1 MIDLRS
7 DTVTK
12 PSEAMR
18 RAMAHA
24 QVGDDVYGEDPTVR
38 ELEELAADL
47 LGMEAALFVTSGTQG
62 NQVAV
67 LAHTSRGDEVIV
79 EQDAHIYYYEVGA
92 MASLAGVQVRT
103 VSGRRGQMPIAAIRA
118 QLRGPNIHFPDVSL
132 ICLENTHNRAGG
144 AVLPLAYMQEVR
156 ALAAEVGLAVHLD
169 GARLWNAVVASG
181 VSAKAYAACC
191 DSVQFC
197 LSKGLGAPIGSLLV
211 GSRPFIER
219 ARKWRKALGGGMR
232 QAGVIA
238 APGVIALTQ
247 MVERLAE
254 DHRRAR
260 GLAEGLANI
269 RGFSVDV
276 AGVETNIVVADV
288 AALGVDVERVIAA
301 FAEQGVAVTGFGGT
315 AIRFVTHVDVDDEA
329 VATALSAAARVAAD
343 SARSA

>member
-12 PSEAMR
+12 PSAAMR
-18 RAMAHA
+18 RAMAEA
-24 QVGDDVYGEDPTVR
+24 QVGDDVYGEDPTVCK
-38 ELEELAADL
+38 LEELAADL

-103 VSGRRGQMPIAAIRA
+103 VPGRRGQMSIADIRA
-118 QLRGPNIHFPDVSL
+118 QLRGPNIHFPEVRL

-144 AVLPLAYMQEVR
+144 AILPLTYMQDVR
-156 ALAAEVGLAVHLD
+156 ALADEAGLAVHLD

-211 GSRPFIER
+211 GSRAFIGR

-238 APGVIALTQ
+238 APGILALTE

-260 GLAEGLANI
+260 RLAEGLADI
-269 RGFSVDV
+269 PGFRVDV

-288 AALGVDVERVIAA
+288 AALHVEVESVIAS
-301 FAEQGVAVTGFGGT
+301 FADHGVLVTGFGGT
-315 AIRFVTHVDVDDEA
+315 AIRFVTHVDIDDQA
-329 VATALSAAARVAAD
+329 IATALSAALRVAAD
-343 SARSA
+343 GVRSA